1 VKTITHV
8 FIADDDPDDLEVFKY
23 ALKEINEDLVCNTA
37 INGEDALE
45 KLFSLRADVPDMI
58 FLDLNMPKMG
68 GKECLVEIKR
78 NHLLI
83 EIPVIIYST
92 STDPR
97 DIMEAMQLGA
107 SFFLEK
113 PNRFDEL
120 YFALMKI
127 LFHDWEN
134 N

>member
-127 LFHDWEN
+127 LFHDWKN